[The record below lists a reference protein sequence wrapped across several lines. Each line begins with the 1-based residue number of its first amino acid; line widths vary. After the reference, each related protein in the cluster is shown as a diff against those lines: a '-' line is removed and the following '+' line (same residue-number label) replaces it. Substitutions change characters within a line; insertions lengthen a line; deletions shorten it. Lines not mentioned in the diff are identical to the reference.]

1 MASKFFK
8 GFSKV
13 FKGPNNR
20 DGFKRPTKYATI
32 GGVKPKAKISDA
44 TKKFK
49 AKVEA
54 TKKAIKKGTD
64 DFKKENPNRSVTDK
78 QIKTI
83 QREQTE
89 KSNKKSR
96 KEFLREKKAVGGI
109 AGLGKRM
116 GKKDRKIAGPQQQRQ
131 QPKFDPSGYKFP
143 DGVILMIPDGK
154 GGTKKMRIPREKKAF
169 GGLLGK
175 KKKSEKPK
183 KPIPDSIKEKILP
196 KKKKDRL
203 DELRKDLG
211 LKKGGAVRKFG
222 GGKK

>member
-1 MASKFFK
+1 MASKFFR

-32 GGVKPKAKISDA
+32 GGVKPKAKTSYA

-49 AKVEA
+49 ARVAGIKSGV
-54 TKKAIKKGTD
+54 KKGTD
-64 DFKKENPNRSVTDK
+64 EFQKANPKSLVTDK
-78 QIKTI
+78 DIKKI
-83 QREQTE
+83 QKETSE
-89 KSNKKSR
+89 KHIKRVR
-96 KEFLREKKAVGGI
+96 KEYL
-109 AGLGKRM
+109 
-116 GKKDRKIAGPQQQRQ
+116 
-131 QPKFDPSGYKFP
+131 
-143 DGVILMIPDGK
+143 
-154 GGTKKMRIPREKKAF
+154 REKKAF

-175 KKKSEKPK
+175 KKKSVKPK
-183 KPIPDSIKEKILP
+183 KPNPDSIKQKILP

-211 LKKGGAVRKFG
+211 MKKGGSALKPVDKEKNPGLSKLPTQVRNKMGYMKKGGSVRKFG

>member
-20 DGFKRPTKYATI
+20 GEKAFSGPTKYATI

-64 DFKKENPNRSVTDK
+64 DFKKQNPNRSVTDK
-78 QIKTI
+78 QIKQI

-96 KEFLREKKAVGGI
+96 KEFLREEKRKGGRIGFKKGTGKSGVPAMDIKSTPTKKLSEKQKKI
-109 AGLGKRM
+109 ARLAG
-116 GKKDRKIAGPQQQRQ
+116 DPRKID
-131 QPKFDPSGYKFP
+131 KP
-143 DGVILMIPDGK
+143 DFAKLRNKNKKVI
-154 GGTKKMRIPREKKAF
+154 
-169 GGLLGK
+169 
-175 KKKSEKPK
+175 
-183 KPIPDSIKEKILP
+183 
-196 KKKKDRL
+196 
-203 DELRKDLG
+203 
-211 LKKGGAVRKFG
+211 
-222 GGKK
+222 